1 MTDSTGI
8 TSEENTRDAVKEA
21 AISALR
27 EGMEAYTAKE
37 RMEQA
42 ARERA
47 DADRAAAEK
56 MAREAREAA
65 ERAEREAAE
74 KAAKAAAEAEKQ
86 ESKQENAAAAMREQ
100 ANHITEEEHVEN
112 GISMRLPQYEDDYAL
127 REAFKSLRT
136 NIEFAGED
144 KKVLAITSCV
154 RDEGKSF
161 VSMNLAMTLAESGR
175 KVLFVDGDLR
185 KSVTIGRYRIKGK
198 KEGLSNFLAAQT
210 NLDNVLVHTN
220 LRGLDIILAGQ
231 VPPNPSELLG
241 GKRFRNMIRDLRRF
255 YEYIIIDCP
264 PIGEVIDAAVI
275 AKACD
280 GIIMVTA
287 SGHDSGRFL
296 ADAKEQME
304 KSGSA
309 VLGVVINKMPR
320 ERRGHYGRYYGR
332 YYGGYYGRYYGN
344 YGKEDK
350 RKNFKEEHDRKD
362 SSGGKS

>member
-1 MTDSTGI
+1 MADSTGN
-8 TSEENTRDAVKEA
+8 TSQENRKDAVREA

-47 DADRAAAEK
+47 DAERAAAEK

-65 ERAEREAAE
+65 ERAGKEAAE
-74 KAAKAAAEAEKQ
+74 KAAAEAQRQ
-86 ESKQENAAAAMREQ
+86 EEEQRNAAPAAHGQDER
-100 ANHITEEEHVEN
+100 ISEEDHMEN

-220 LRGLDIILAGQ
+220 LRGLDIILAGH

-255 YEYIIIDCP
+255 YEYIIVDCP

-332 YYGGYYGRYYGN
+332 YYGGYYGRYYGSYGIESKRN
-344 YGKEDK
+344 DAGKED
-350 RKNFKEEHDRKD
+350 DRKD
-362 SSGGKS
+362 SSGGKA